1 MSPSRPESPSTHSA
15 REPEHPRTPHLER
28 AVIAVPWFPAYAPV
42 FGAFGAIIGSFLNVC
57 ISRWPKDE
65 SVIRPRSRCPGCGG
79 GIAWYDNFPVVSWLV
94 LRGRCRACRQPI
106 SAQYPLVE
114 LATATLWIGALW
126 LLGPTVVAVRVAI
139 VATILLGVAVTD
151 AQSYLIPD
159 GFTVNGLVIAFIG
172 AVAGVVL
179 GEQLPFAGPW
189 DAVLGACTGAGA
201 ITIIGWLGEVAL
213 KKEAMGY
220 GDATLMAFVGATVG
234 PVRALLCI
242 FVGAALA
249 AVGFLLVVY
258 PVVWWRARRA
268 GTAFEAPLVPFGV
281 FLAPAA
287 VLTLL
292 FGNALLG
299 WYVGRMLG

>member
-1 MSPSRPESPSTHSA
+1 MSAPLWFVASA
-15 REPEHPRTPHLER
+15 P
-28 AVIAVPWFPAYAPV
+28 I
-42 FGAFGAIIGSFLNVC
+42 FGAFGAVFGSFLNVC
-57 ISRWPKDE
+57 IARWPKDE
-65 SVIRPRSRCPGCGG
+65 SVVRPRSRCPGCGS
-79 GIAWYDNFPVVSWLV
+79 GIAWYDNFPIFSWLL
-94 LRGRCRACRQPI
+94 LRGRCRSCKTRI
-106 SAQYPLVE
+106 SVQYPLVE
-114 LATATLWIGALW
+114 AATALMWIGALW
-126 LLGPTVVAVRVAI
+126 LFGPSVVAVRLAI

-151 AQSYLIPD
+151 AVSYLIPD
-159 GFTVNGLVIAFIG
+159 GFTVTGLAIAFIG
-172 AVAGVVL
+172 AVAGLVR

-189 DAVLGACTGAGA
+189 DAVIGACVGAGA

-220 GDATLMAFVGATVG
+220 GDATLMAFVGAMVG

-249 AVGFLLVVY
+249 AASFLLVVY
-258 PVVWWRARRA
+258 PVGWWRARRA
-268 GTAFEAPLVPFGV
+268 GVAFEPPLVPFGV

-287 VLTLL
+287 ILTLL

>member
-1 MSPSRPESPSTHSA
+1 MNSSS
-15 REPEHPRTPHLER
+15 
-28 AVIAVPWFPAYAPV
+28 WFPAYAPV
-42 FGAFGAIIGSFLNVC
+42 FGAFGAIFGSFLNVC

-65 SVIRPRSRCPGCGG
+65 SVIKPRSRCPGCGS
-79 GIAWYDNFPVVSWLV
+79 GIAWYDNIPVVSWLA
-94 LRGRCRACRQPI
+94 LRGRCRGCGQPI
-106 SAQYPLVE
+106 SWQYPLVE
-114 LATATLWIGALW
+114 GATAALWIGALW
-126 LLGPTVVAVRVAI
+126 LLGPTVLAVRLAL

-159 GFTVNGLVIAFIG
+159 GFTVSGLALALIG
-172 AVAGVVL
+172 AFAGAML
-179 GEQLPFAGPW
+179 GDQLPFAGPW
-189 DAVLGACTGAGA
+189 DALLGACTGAGA
-201 ITIIGWLGEVAL
+201 ITIIGWLGEFAL

-234 PVRALLCI
+234 PVRVLLCV

-249 AVGFLLVVY
+249 AASFLLVVY
-258 PVVWWRARRA
+258 PIGWWRARRA
-268 GTAFEAPLVPFGV
+268 GSEFVAPLVPFGV

-299 WYVGRMLG
+299 WYVGRVFG

>member
-1 MSPSRPESPSTHSA
+1 VSVTASSWF
-15 REPEHPRTPHLER
+15 
-28 AVIAVPWFPAYAPV
+28 AVYAPIFAV
-42 FGAFGAIIGSFLNVC
+42 LGAIFGSFLNVC
-57 ISRWPKDE
+57 IARWPKDE
-65 SVIRPRSRCPGCGG
+65 SVVRPRSRCPRCGS
-79 GIAWYDNFPVVSWLV
+79 GIAWYDNVPVISWLV
-94 LRGRCRACRQPI
+94 LRARCRNCGEPI

-114 LATATLWIGALW
+114 ATTAALWVGALW
-126 LLGPTVVAVRVAI
+126 LLGPSIVAVRLAV

-159 GFTVNGLVIAFIG
+159 GFTISGLAVGCGGAIIG
-172 AVAGVVL
+172 WMM

-189 DAVLGACTGAGA
+189 DAVLGACTGAGV
-201 ITIIGWLGEVAL
+201 ITIIGWLGEVAF

-234 PVRALLCI
+234 PVRALLCV

-249 AVGFLLVVY
+249 AVTLVPVY
-258 PVVWWRARRA
+258 LVSWMRARHA
-268 GTAFEAPLVPFGV
+268 GKGYEPPLVPFGV

-287 VLTLL
+287 ILTLL

-299 WYVGRMLG
+299 WYLGRVLG

>member
-1 MSPSRPESPSTHSA
+1 MSESS
-15 REPEHPRTPHLER
+15 
-28 AVIAVPWFPAYAPV
+28 WFAAYAPV
-42 FGAFGAIIGSFLNVC
+42 FGAFGAIFGSFLNVC
-57 ISRWPKDE
+57 IARWPKDE
-65 SVIRPRSRCPGCGG
+65 SVVRPRSRCPGCGG
-79 GIAWYDNFPVVSWLV
+79 GIAWYDNIPVVSWLA
-94 LRGRCRACRQPI
+94 LRGRCRRCGEPI

-114 LATATLWIGALW
+114 AATAALWVGALW
-126 LLGPTVVAVRVAI
+126 LLGPSLLAVRLAL

-159 GFTVNGLVIAFIG
+159 GFTINGLVVAMVG
-172 AVAGVVL
+172 ALAGALL

-189 DAVLGACTGAGA
+189 DAVVGACTGAGA
-201 ITIIGWLGEVAL
+201 ITIIGWLGEVAM

-220 GDATLMAFVGATVG
+220 GDATLMAFVGALLG

-249 AVGFLLVVY
+249 AAAFLLIVY
-258 PVVWWRARRA
+258 PIVWLRARRS
-268 GTAFEAPLVPFGV
+268 GTEFEPPLVPFGV

-287 VLTLL
+287 VVTLL

-299 WYVGRMLG
+299 WYAGRMLG